1 MTISACPA
9 DEIAASVD
17 AVWSLVDRPEGF
29 DAWWDAR
36 VVRAEPPGR
45 FAPGQRVLARAR
57 GVFPARIAIDV
68 TEVDTARHR
77 LQLTAR
83 LPFGVV
89 DHMTITVAARGPDRA
104 FVRFG

>member
-1 MTISACPA
+1 MTVSACPA
-9 DEIAASVD
+9 DEIAASIE

-36 VVRAEPPGR
+36 VLRAEPPGP
-45 FAPGQRVLARAR
+45 FAPGQRVVARAK
-57 GVFPARIAIDV
+57 GAIPARIRFEV
-68 TEVDTARHR
+68 VEVDAAAHR
-77 LQLTAR
+77 LRLLAH